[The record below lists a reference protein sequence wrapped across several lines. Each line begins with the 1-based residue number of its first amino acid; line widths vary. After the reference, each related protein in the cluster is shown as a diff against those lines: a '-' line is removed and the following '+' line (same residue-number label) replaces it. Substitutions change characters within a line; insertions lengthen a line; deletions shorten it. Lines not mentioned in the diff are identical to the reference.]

1 MLPNANL
8 ACTPNITGN
17 PEQMSINR
25 QNIFL
30 IGPMGSGK
38 TTIGKQL
45 ARKFGLQFIDCDQE
59 LERLTGAS
67 VNLIFDLEGEAGFR
81 QREKQ
86 LLDTLTA
93 KTGVLI
99 ATGGGAIC
107 SEENRHVLQSR
118 GFVVYLKTSV
128 ESQLKQLSHDKSRP
142 LLQADNREQRLR
154 QLAQVRNPLYAETAD
169 LVFSTRNSSIYVT
182 AKALAAAISK
192 RQDPLATE
200 NHHADS

>member
-1 MLPNANL
+1 MLPNAII
-8 ACTPNITGN
+8 ACTPYITGN
-17 PEQMSINR
+17 PEKMSTNR

-45 ARKFGLQFIDCDQE
+45 AIKFGLEFFDCDQE

-67 VNLIFDLEGEAGFR
+67 VNLIFDLEGETGFR

-86 LLDTLTA
+86 LLETLTA
-93 KTGVLI
+93 KSGVLI

-107 SEENRHVLQSR
+107 NEENRRILQSR

-128 ESQLKQLSHDKSRP
+128 ENQLKRLSHDKSRP
-142 LLQADNREQRLR
+142 LLQADDREKRLR
-154 QLAQVRNPLYAETAD
+154 MLARVRNPLYAETAD
-169 LVFSTRNSSIYVT
+169 LIFSTRNSSIHVT
-182 AKALAAAISK
+182 AKTLAAAISS

-200 NHHADS
+200 NPHAVS

>member
-1 MLPNANL
+1 
-8 ACTPNITGN
+8 
-17 PEQMSINR
+17 MSTNR

-45 ARKFGLQFIDCDQE
+45 ARKFGLEFFDCDHE

-86 LLDTLTA
+86 LLDMLTN
-93 KTGVLI
+93 KSGVLI

-107 SEENRHVLQSR
+107 NEENRRILQSR

-128 ESQLKQLSHDKSRP
+128 ENQLKRLSHDKSRP

-154 QLAQVRNPLYAETAD
+154 ELARVRDPLYFEIAD
-169 LVFSTRNSSIYVT
+169 LVFSTRNSSIHVT
-182 AKALAAAISK
+182 AKTLAAAIAK
-192 RQDPLATE
+192 QQNPLNTE
-200 NHHADS
+200 NPHAVS